1 MRLRRALGTGARG
14 RHRLVL
20 LYVAT
25 VLALGLA
32 YRVVTPVSTLMLGRW
47 ATLREAARTAV
58 PLEAVAAAVPLAV
71 VASEDARFCIHRGVD
86 WGALREVV
94 EDEEGPS
101 RGASTVPMQVAK
113 NLFLWPGRSYVRK
126 ALELPIALYLDLAWP
141 KRRMMEN
148 YLNIAEWGPG
158 VFGVEAAAQ
167 RAFRQAGPRPLA
179 PRGGAPRHGA
189 AEPEAAQP
197 RPPVAAPP
205 QPGEPAPR
213 AHERDGALRRVLA
226 TVSGP
231 QRTQRSIHGN
241 GFVPSA
247 RARFGSTVMP

>member
-1 MRLRRALGTGARG
+1 MRLRRVLARALAAVI
-14 RHRLVL
+14 RLVL

-25 VLALGLA
+25 VIALGLA

-167 RAFRQAGPRPLA
+167 RAFGKPARDLSRHEAALLVTALPNPKLRNPARPS
-179 PRGGAPRHGA
+179 PRHRNLA
-189 AEPEAAQP
+189 NRLLVRMNAT
-197 RPPVAAPP
+197 APFA
-205 QPGEPAPR
+205 GC
-213 AHERDGALRRVLA
+213 LRR
-226 TVSGP
+226 
-231 QRTQRSIHGN
+231 
-241 GFVPSA
+241 
-247 RARFGSTVMP
+247 